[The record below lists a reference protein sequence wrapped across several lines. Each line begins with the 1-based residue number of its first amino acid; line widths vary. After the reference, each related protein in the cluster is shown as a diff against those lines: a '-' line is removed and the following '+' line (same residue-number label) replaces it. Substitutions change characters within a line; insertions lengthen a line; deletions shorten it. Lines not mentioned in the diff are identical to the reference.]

1 MRRCRLALAGAVLFA
16 GACAEPVLDTRDLD
30 ASISEV
36 RDSLDDRQR
45 GRFEV
50 AVALVRQ
57 ASAGEIPGT
66 DPFSLDGMTAQAVMA
81 EAQRIEIRRE
91 RALEVETAAAHR
103 ELLAAEER
111 LARLQVTSF
120 LPQVSGDTVELELTV
135 RNQLEFPVE
144 TAWLLIE
151 VAAPGREVRSGE
163 EFLAFRPPLRPGE
176 ERWVRLLLSGSEAS
190 SLPAEPPAVARYRF
204 VIVERGGE
212 VALQAPTPE
221 ERQKAA
227 AALAESERRQA
238 ELDARLAAL
247 RAPE

>member
-1 MRRCRLALAGAVLFA
+1 MRGCRLVLAGAALLA
-16 GACAEPVLDTRDLD
+16 GACAEPVLDSRDLD
-30 ASISEV
+30 DSISEV
-36 RDSLDDRQR
+36 RDNLDDRQR
-45 GRFEV
+45 GAFEV
-50 AVALVRQ
+50 AIALVRQ
-57 ASAGEIPGT
+57 ASSGEIPGT
-66 DPFSLDGMTAQAVMA
+66 DPFLLDGMTAQAVLA

-91 RALEVETAAAHR
+91 RALEVETAAVHR

-111 LARLQVTSF
+111 LARLRVTSF
-120 LPQVSGDTVELELTV
+120 LPQASGDTVDAELTV
-135 RNQLEFPVE
+135 RNELEFPVE

-151 VAAPGREVRSGE
+151 VGAPGRAVRAGE

-176 ERWVRLLLSGSEAS
+176 ERRVRLLLSGSEAS
-190 SLPAEPPAVARYRF
+190 SLPAEPPAEARYRF
-204 VIVERGGE
+204 VLVERGGQ
-212 VALQAPTPE
+212 VALQAPTAE